1 MRAVLT
7 LLAAWLAL
15 AVSLPSPA
23 DPRPE
28 LVFFTWADY
37 VDPAVIAD
45 FEHESGARVRQVF
58 FESDDDRNDKLLA
71 TEGRG
76 YDVVTVDQGSLG
88 LLVRRGWLEPLD
100 EAPVPNRGH
109 LDPKWVDAVP
119 DGRRYG
125 VPYFWG
131 TLGIGYREDLVPDP
145 PRSWAELFRPTKAL
159 HGQVLMIQDA
169 RELVGMALKSL
180 GYSANSAEPSE
191 LAAAEKLL
199 RSQRP
204 YVQSYSYVNLTEKSA
219 LVTGA
224 AAVAMVYN
232 GDALKLQELDPRI
245 RYVIPA
251 EGGSLWGDYL
261 TVARSSTNKALAHRF
276 LDFLHRPEIAA
287 RNAAFVHYATPNRAA
302 AALMPPEYRE
312 DPVIHPD
319 AAVLARYE
327 HLGAFPPRAAK
338 ARNDI
343 YARLTR

>member
-1 MRAVLT
+1 MRAVHT
-7 LLAAWLAL
+7 LLAVWLGL
-15 AVSLPSPA
+15 AVAIASPA
-23 DPRPE
+23 DSRPE

-37 VDPAVIAD
+37 VDPEVIAD
-45 FEHESGARVRQVF
+45 FERESGARVRQVF

-71 TEGRG
+71 TEGQG

-88 LLVRRGWLEPLD
+88 LLARRGWLEPLE
-100 EAPVPNRGH
+100 EAPIPNRVH
-109 LDPKWVDAVP
+109 LDPTWIDAVP
-119 DGRRYG
+119 DGRRFG
-125 VPYFWG
+125 IPYFWG

-145 PRSWAELFRPTKAL
+145 PRSWAELFRPAQAL
-159 HGQVLMIQDA
+159 HGQVLMIQDP

-180 GYSANSAEPSE
+180 GFSANSAEPTA

-199 RSQRP
+199 RSQKP
-204 YVQSYSYVNLTEKSA
+204 HVQSYSYVNLTEKSA

-232 GDALKLQELDPRI
+232 GDALKLQELHPRI

-261 TVARSSTNKALAHRF
+261 TVARSSASKPLAHRF
-276 LDFLHRPEIAA
+276 LDFLHRPEVAA

-312 DPVIHPD
+312 DPVIHPRPE
-319 AAVLARYE
+319 VLARCE

>member
-1 MRAVLT
+1 MRAARS
-7 LLAAWLAL
+7 LLALWLGLL
-15 AVSLPSPA
+15 AGIPVPA
-23 DPRPE
+23 APTPE
-28 LVFFTWADY
+28 LVFFTWSDY
-37 VDPAVIAD
+37 IDPSVVAD
-45 FEHESGARVRQVF
+45 FEREHGARVRQVF

-88 LLVRRGWLEPLD
+88 ILVRRGWLEPLD
-100 EAPVPNRGH
+100 QTAIPNRAH
-109 LDPKWVDAVP
+109 IDPKWVDAVP

-125 VPYFWG
+125 IPYFWG
-131 TLGIGYREDLVPDP
+131 TLGIGYREDLVQDP
-145 PRSWAELFRPTKAL
+145 PASWADLLRPAPAL
-159 HGQVLMIQDA
+159 RGRILMIQDA

-180 GYSANSAEPSE
+180 GSSANSADPAE

-199 RSQRP
+199 RAQKP
-204 YVQSYSYVNLTEKSA
+204 YVQSYSYINLTEKSA
-219 LVTGA
+219 LVTGD

-245 RYVIPA
+245 RYVTPA

-261 TVARSSTNKALAHRF
+261 TVPRSSANQALAHRF
-276 LDFLHRPEIAA
+276 IDFLHRPEIAA
-287 RNAAFVHYATPNRAA
+287 RNAAFVHYATPNLAA
-302 AALMPPEYRE
+302 AALMPPEYRD
-312 DPVIHPD
+312 DPVIHP
-319 AAVLARYE
+319 APSVLARYE